1 MQSLKRL
8 IPENKKVLVFG
19 DTNANP
25 DIEYEKCVKKKEAF
39 LNNCIFEWF
48 MNDLGLVEVYPLGEI
63 EKTTKY
69 NTRIDRVF
77 TNMSKVNLEID
88 NLFLDLGISD
98 HAALKIEFE
107 DE

>member
-1 MQSLKRL
+1 MCKIRYLLIYSL
-8 IPENKKVLVFG
+8 IFG

-25 DIEYEKCVKKKEAF
+25 DIRYENCVEKNEEF

-48 MNDLGLVEVYPLGEI
+48 MNDLGLIEVCPAD
-63 EKTTKY
+63 KTVRTTRY

-77 TNMSKVNLEID
+77 TNMANVTIEIETS
-88 NLFLDLGISD
+88 FLNISD

-107 DE
+107 EN